1 MPKIDYDAMTRSFL
15 LNEEHDSPDTLSYI
29 QAITEILNRMNPHS
43 IRESRNIAVMKSHLK
58 EIGRG
63 TKRMMAENRQLQ
75 ERLTVLE
82 EEKEK

>member
-1 MPKIDYDAMTRSFL
+1 MPKIDFDAMTRSFL
-15 LNEEHDSPDTLSYI
+15 LSEEHESPDTLSYV
-29 QAITEILNRMNPHS
+29 QAITEILNRMTPHS
-43 IRESRNIAVMKSHLK
+43 IRESRNIAVMKGHLK

-75 ERLTVLE
+75 EQLTVLE

>member
-1 MPKIDYDAMTRSFL
+1 MPKIDFDAMTRSFL
-15 LNEEHDSPDTLSYI
+15 LNEEQDSPDTLSYV
-29 QAITEILNRMNPHS
+29 QAITEILDRMNPRS

-75 ERLTVLE
+75 ERLSILE